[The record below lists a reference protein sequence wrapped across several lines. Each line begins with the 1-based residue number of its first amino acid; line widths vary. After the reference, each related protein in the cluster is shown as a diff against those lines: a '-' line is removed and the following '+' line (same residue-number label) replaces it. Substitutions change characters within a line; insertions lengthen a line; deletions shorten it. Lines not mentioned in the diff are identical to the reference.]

1 MLGAK
6 RSVLWGGR
14 SYSRRCVAHARVPP
28 PSTGGWAANTGAGP
42 PALSA
47 ARPRDG
53 NPIIVVTHE
62 EDVAQHAR
70 RVIRIRD
77 GLIAADEPTARAATP
92 AALPPVILTE

>member
-1 MLGAK
+1 MPRHG
-6 RSVLWGGR
+6 
-14 SYSRRCVAHARVPP
+14 
-28 PSTGGWAANTGAGP
+28 NT
-42 PALSA
+42 
-47 ARPRDG
+47 
-53 NPIIVVTHE
+53 IIVVPHE